1 MNKGREYLRKLKQVQ
16 KYKGD
21 EPLNQE
27 EIDIL
32 YESLK
37 RKDELNQQRKPWI
50 GCLISI
56 IGTLIFWGSIW
67 WFVLYLQ
74 SVHSSSLTGIPIT

>member
-1 MNKGREYLRKLKQVQ
+1 MNKGREYLRRLKQVQ

-27 EIDIL
+27 EIDML
-32 YESLK
+32 FESLK
-37 RKDELNQQRKPWI
+37 RKDELREQRKPWI

-56 IGTLIFWGSIW
+56 VGTIIFWSCIV
-67 WFVLYLQ
+67 WFVLYLL
-74 SVHSSSLTGIPIT
+74 S

>member
-1 MNKGREYLRKLKQVQ
+1 MNSGREYLKKLKRV
-16 KYKGD
+16 KKLKGD

-32 YESLK
+32 FQSLK
-37 RKDELNQQRKPWI
+37 RKDELKIKRKPWI

-56 IGTLIFWGSIW
+56 VGTIIFWSCIW

-74 SVHSSSLTGIPIT
+74 SVSLVS